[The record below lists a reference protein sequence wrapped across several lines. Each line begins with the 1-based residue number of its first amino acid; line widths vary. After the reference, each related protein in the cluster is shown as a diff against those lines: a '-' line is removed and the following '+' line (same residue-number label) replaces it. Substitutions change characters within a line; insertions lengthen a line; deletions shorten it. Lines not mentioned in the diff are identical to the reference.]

1 MNLDRRLLLVASQV
15 RIPLVFA
22 VASAW
27 LVGLLL
33 VAQAWLL
40 SHVVAR
46 VFLGGQ
52 ALGDVAI
59 ILVALLAVGAGRS
72 GLVWCGQMAA
82 QHVASAVKSDLRARL
97 VEHLFRLGPAYTRA
111 ERSGELTAT
120 AMEGIEA
127 LDAYFSQYL
136 PQLVTAVLVP
146 LTILAVIIP
155 LDLISA
161 VILLVTAPLIPFF
174 MIFIGGQAEQLT
186 RRQWTALSRMSAHFL
201 DVLQGLT
208 TLKLFGRSQR
218 QAEII
223 AHISDRYRQTTMAVL
238 RVTFLSAFMLELLA
252 TLSTAIVAVEVG
264 LRLLYGNLTFQSAFF
279 VLILAPEYYMPLR
292 LLGARFHAGVG
303 GATAGRRIFEVLEA
317 APQGQADGHSASRP
331 SAGVE
336 LVPYDPAPMPSLHP
350 GERESGG
357 EVPPIRFHDVHYA
370 YDDGGRP
377 ALNGVTFEIA
387 PGSRVALVGP
397 SGGGK
402 STILQLLLRFI
413 EPHSGL
419 ITVGDRPLQA
429 MDIAAWR
436 SQLAWVPQLPYLFH
450 ATVADNIRLSR
461 PEAPLEAVIEA
472 ARRAHAHEFIL
483 ALPSG
488 YDTLIGERATR
499 LSGGQAQRIALAR
512 AFLKD
517 APLLLLDEPTSQLD
531 PANEALILESV
542 RELMAGRTVL
552 LVAHRLRTA
561 READQ
566 ILVVAEGRIV
576 EAGTHTA
583 LLAADGLYR
592 RLVAAEAPA

>member
-1 MNLDRRLLLVASQV
+1 MARVNLDRRLLLAARHERV
-15 RIPLVFA
+15 PLSLA

-27 LVGLLL
+27 LAGLLL

-40 SHVVAR
+40 SQVVAR

-52 ALGDVAI
+52 TLGDVAVL
-59 ILVALLAVGAGRS
+59 LVAQLVVAAGRS
-72 GLVWCGQMAA
+72 GLVWSSQVAA
-82 QHVASAVKSDLRARL
+82 QRVAGGVKSDLRARL
-97 VEHLFRLGPAYTRA
+97 VNYLFRLGPAYTRA
-111 ERSGELTAT
+111 ERSGELVTT
-120 AMEGIEA
+120 AMEGVEA

-146 LTILAVIIP
+146 LTILAVIVP
-155 LDLISA
+155 LDVISA
-161 VILLVTAPLIPFF
+161 IILLVTAPLIPFF
-174 MIFIGGQAEQLT
+174 MVFIGGQAEQLT
-186 RRQWTALSRMSAHFL
+186 RRQWTALRRMSAHFL

-218 QAEII
+218 QAEMI

-303 GATAGRRIFEVLEA
+303 GATAARRIFEVLET
-317 APQGQADGHSASRP
+317 APQTQADGQSASRP
-331 SAGVE
+331 SALPPLHEVE
-336 LVPYDPAPMPSLHP
+336 R
-350 GERESGG
+350 GSGG

-370 YDDGGRP
+370 YDGGRP
-377 ALNGVTFEIA
+377 ALNGVTFDIT
-387 PGSRVALVGP
+387 PGARVALVGP

-402 STILQLLLRFI
+402 STIVQLLLRFI
-413 EPHSGL
+413 EPQRGHIL
-419 ITVGDRPLQA
+419 VGDRRLETL
-429 MDIAAWR
+429 DIATWR

-450 ATVADNIRLSR
+450 ATVADNIRLGR

-488 YDTLIGERATR
+488 YDTLIGERAAR

-517 APLLLLDEPTSQLD
+517 APWLLLDEPTSQLD
-531 PANEALILESV
+531 PVNEALILESM
-542 RELMAGRTVL
+542 RALMAGRTVL

-561 READQ
+561 QEADQ

-576 EAGTHTA
+576 EGGTHAA
-583 LLAADGLYR
+583 LLAGNGAYR
-592 RLVAAEAPA
+592 RLVAADDPS

>member
-1 MNLDRRLLLVASQV
+1 MARVNLDRRLLLAARHERV
-15 RIPLVFA
+15 PLSLA

-27 LVGLLL
+27 LAGLLL

-40 SHVVAR
+40 SQVVAR

-52 ALGDVAI
+52 TLGDVAVL
-59 ILVALLAVGAGRS
+59 LVAQLVVAAGRS
-72 GLVWCGQMAA
+72 GLVWSSQVAA
-82 QHVASAVKSDLRARL
+82 QRVAGGVKSDLRARL
-97 VEHLFRLGPAYTRA
+97 VNYLFRLGPAYTRA
-111 ERSGELTAT
+111 ERSGELVTT
-120 AMEGIEA
+120 AMEGVEA

-146 LTILAVIIP
+146 LTILAVIVP
-155 LDLISA
+155 LDVISA
-161 VILLVTAPLIPFF
+161 IILLVTAPLIPFF
-174 MIFIGGQAEQLT
+174 MVFIGGQAEQLT
-186 RRQWTALSRMSAHFL
+186 RRQWTALRRMSAHFL

-218 QAEII
+218 QAEMI

-303 GATAGRRIFEVLEA
+303 GATAAQRIFEVLET
-317 APQGQADGHSASRP
+317 APQTQADGQSASRP
-331 SAGVE
+331 SALPPLHEVE
-336 LVPYDPAPMPSLHP
+336 R
-350 GERESGG
+350 GSGG

-370 YDDGGRP
+370 YDGGRP
-377 ALNGVTFEIA
+377 ALNGVTFDIT
-387 PGSRVALVGP
+387 PGARVALVGP

-402 STILQLLLRFI
+402 STIVQLLLRFI
-413 EPHSGL
+413 EPQRGHIL
-419 ITVGDRPLQA
+419 VGDRRLETL
-429 MDIAAWR
+429 DIATWR

-450 ATVADNIRLSR
+450 ATVADNIRLGR
-461 PEAPLEAVIEA
+461 PEAPLEAVVEA
-472 ARRAHAHEFIL
+472 ARQAHAHEFIL
-483 ALPSG
+483 TLPSG
-488 YDTLIGERATR
+488 YDTLIGERAAR

-517 APLLLLDEPTSQLD
+517 APWLLLDEPTSQLD
-531 PANEALILESV
+531 PVNEALILESM
-542 RELMAGRTVL
+542 RALMAGRTVL

-561 READQ
+561 QEADQ

-576 EAGTHTA
+576 EGGTHAA
-583 LLAADGLYR
+583 LLAGNGAYR
-592 RLVAAEAPA
+592 RLVAADDPS